1 MKISVYVLGVS
12 RVYTLPDLPSQSRKH
27 REFPEISVKN
37 ADWRTFLVIQWLG
50 LCFHCRVPR
59 FDPASQV
66 HGRKKKKKKPADSN
80 PSDPKLPH
88 FDPTQ
93 HTVPFSKMVY
103 KSEIGLISSFQHVTD
118 HYILQSSVAGHWFIF
133 TLNLRKSTPF
143 KS

>member
-50 LCFHCRVPR
+50 LC
-59 FDPASQV
+59 ASTAGCLGLILQA
-66 HGRKKKKKKPADSN
+66 RCKAEKKKKKPADSN